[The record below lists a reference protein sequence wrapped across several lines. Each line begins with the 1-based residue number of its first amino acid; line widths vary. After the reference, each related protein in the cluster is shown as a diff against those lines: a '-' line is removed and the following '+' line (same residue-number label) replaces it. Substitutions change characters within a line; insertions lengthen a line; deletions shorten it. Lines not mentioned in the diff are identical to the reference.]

1 MLRWCGSVHFHLC
14 RVWAFRLREAHNPVF
29 FRYVILMPA
38 VPFRKGIFVVVD
50 IALRGKNPPVILYR
64 VPSVFLIHEIVF
76 CGFGQLQF
84 VQFVDKV
91 MPVSFFVL
99 YGGIN
104 PVAIK
109 VLCKV
114 DKVFHASG
122 IFAQC
127 YRCRKFVPVL
137 VTLHF

>member
-1 MLRWCGSVHFHLC
+1 
-14 RVWAFRLREAHNPVF
+14 
-29 FRYVILMPA
+29 MPA

-50 IALRGKNPPVILYR
+50 IALRGKNTSVILHR
-64 VPSVFLIHEIVF
+64 VPPVFLIHEIIF

-91 MPVSFFVL
+91 MPVGFFVL
-99 YGGIN
+99 YGRIN
-104 PVAIK
+104 PVAVK

-127 YRCRKFVPVL
+127 YRRCKFVPVL
-137 VTLHF
+137 IVQHF

>member
-1 MLRWCGSVHFHLC
+1 
-14 RVWAFRLREAHNPVF
+14 
-29 FRYVILMPA
+29 MPA

>member
-1 MLRWCGSVHFHLC
+1 
-14 RVWAFRLREAHNPVF
+14 
-29 FRYVILMPA
+29 MPA
-38 VPFRKGIFVVVD
+38 VPFRKGILVVVD
-50 IALRGKNPPVILYR
+50 IALRGKNTSVILYC
-64 VPSVFLIHEIVF
+64 VPPVLLIHEMVL
-76 CGFGQLQF
+76 CCFGQLQF
-84 VQFVDKV
+84 VQFVDKIMSV
-91 MPVSFFVL
+91 GFFVL

-104 PVAIK
+104 PVAVK

-127 YRCRKFVPVL
+127 YRRRKFSPVR